1 MKTHSKPPTHVVYWV
16 RIPLIFT
23 YRSLPGLH
31 VVETHSRD
39 LDVPILS
46 WHLRE
51 IERLVSETH
60 VSAERALTSLITAH
74 IEEKRAQFHQE
85 EPEYHLTITISGEP
99 TYSKELLEHL
109 KP

>member
-1 MKTHSKPPTHVVYWV
+1 MKTHSKPPYHVVYWV
-16 RIPLIFT
+16 RIPLTFT

-60 VSAERALTSLITAH
+60 VSAEQALTSLITAH

-85 EPEYHLTITISGEP
+85 EPAYHLTVTISGEL

-109 KP
+109 KL